1 MRILLVDAFGRGS
14 VGRRGFRQT
23 SKAVRNTLS
32 KLKVEFGD
40 AHITTLLLKELKR
53 VVFDESSAFPD
64 PDAIGRFAAFDIVIM
79 DGDALLLPWMP
90 KARPARILVKMCLA
104 SGKSLFCGQFAAQVL
119 VYVLSTGGRNL
130 AVVNGAGK
138 GSSIAALRAKE
149 TTPSMRSTTSSI
161 ASARGGGASRRNVSP
176 RAAARA
182 ARVARRAVAASKG
195 EGGEQVFLDNLSGD
209 IYTQDDAEWV
219 ASGNVGIYLHR
230 GRTEHSRWG
239 KGSGGGGGDLN
250 EVVCRIRKRQIG
262 HWSLRNVSRQ
272 FSTGRSGRW
281 LIQEAASRSS
291 AARYVVLAE
300 RNANPRAAPLLV
312 EVGCALGAHFHLT
325 ATWPQTSRIFENFVR
340 HRCTIMMNTTGQS
353 EEHKLLL
360 RSAPPMRTGLAKPV
374 AAPRAK
380 HAAALGA
387 SAEKAAK
394 AAATA
399 TKSAAKSARR
409 PQTSPPE
416 LGRGGGSGRCALQG
430 YRYISCEFFSQFDS
444 LPLTYC
450 LHFFRCRSRT
460 VTSASPRQ
468 RRQRQRPLTSNLVPH
483 SSSRARVAPPAGSV
497 CLAPR
502 TNALDGASKSHVDA
516 LVPLTTINQGTTALF
531 PTSRVHVTARQA
543 WASGRVATKQR
554 GGTAGAG
561 WGARAMATARPMRPT
576 STHSSP
582 VPMVSSPRGEA
593 LGLNR
598 SGGGGGGGAVRGSP
612 AELRRRVS
620 ESQLPGEG
628 EKEGADP
635 RIVQRPRSGRSPY
648 SSWNRRFKEH
658 DGRPVAPISIG
669 TKYATPWEKAVADE
683 KESKAKRVTDKPFYR
698 HSGLASALEM
708 RGDGGDSGACA
719 VASATGEYLHRGR
732 VERDKFVDPKG
743 WF

>member
-1 MRILLVDAFGRGS
+1 MRILVVDAFGKGS
-14 VGRRGFRQT
+14 VGRRDFRKL
-23 SKAVRNTLS
+23 SKAVRKTLS

-40 AHITTLLLKELKR
+40 AHITTLLLKELKQ

-90 KARPARILVKMCLA
+90 KACPARVLVKMCLA

-149 TTPSMRSTTSSI
+149 TTPSMRGTASSI
-161 ASARGGGASRRNVSP
+161 GSARGGGASRRNVSP

-182 ARVARRAVAASKG
+182 ARVARRGVAASKG

-209 IYTQDDAEWV
+209 IYTQDGAEWV

-262 HWSLRNVSRQ
+262 HWSLRNVPRQ

-312 EVGCALGAHFHLT
+312 EVGCALGADFHLT
-325 ATWPQTSRIFENFVR
+325 ETWPQTSRIFENFVR
-340 HRCTIMMNTTGQS
+340 HRCTIMMNATGRSQ
-353 EEHKLLL
+353 EHELLL

-374 AAPRAK
+374 APAQLAPVVPPTAAARAK
-380 HAAALGA
+380 NAAAVGA
-387 SAEKAAK
+387 TAPQTATGAGP
-394 AAATA
+394 ATA
-399 TKSAAKSARR
+399 TKSHAKTTAATAQTARR
-409 PQTSPPE
+409 PQTSPSK
-416 LGRGGGSGRCALQG
+416 LGGRGGAGAPMSG
-430 YRYISCEFFSQFDS
+430 
-444 LPLTYC
+444 
-450 LHFFRCRSRT
+450 
-460 VTSASPRQ
+460 SPRQ
-468 RRQRQRPLTSNLVPH
+468 RQRQRQRRQQPLTSHPLPH
-483 SSSRARVAPPAGSV
+483 SSSRPRVAPSTGSV

-502 TNALDGASKSHVDA
+502 TNALDGASKSHVDS

-543 WASGRVATKQR
+543 WASGRRGATKQR
-554 GGTAGAG
+554 GGAAGAG

-576 STHSSP
+576 STQSSP
-582 VPMVSSPRGEA
+582 VPMVSSPRGDA
-593 LGLNR
+593 LGQN
-598 SGGGGGGGAVRGSP
+598 GGGGGVVRGSP

-620 ESQLPGEG
+620 ESQLAKGEEGEG
-628 EKEGADP
+628 DDA

-658 DGRPVAPISIG
+658 DGRTVAPISIG
-669 TKYATPWEKAVADE
+669 TKYTTPWEKAVADE
-683 KESKAKRVTDKPFYR
+683 RESKAKRVTDKPFYR
-698 HSGLASALEM
+698 HSGLASALEV
-708 RGDGGDSGACA
+708 RGAGGSAGSAGGRA
-719 VASATGEYLHRGR
+719 SSAFAPVAAGGTGEYLHRGR